1 MENENFISNEDLN
14 NNGIPDWAESFDR
27 KSVNRPLPE
36 GEDNDFA
43 YEYDNEES
51 IKQYIPNFREYK
63 WYQQPDTKKYYSYGE
78 KIEDIVESNP
88 EESKEML
95 DNIVEEDNGV
105 SKEDVK
111 PLLDEINQI
120 NDDNPNNDEV
130 NNEKVEEF
138 IKNPKIGGFLS
149 DSLDYISKED
159 YDKMPIDD
167 IADADKK
174 AIEGEGPTLTVS
186 DSIDPDNRY
195 SIEDSLDEFANEKF
209 SVNWPPK
216 KETIGDKSY
225 EYTGKEIPEEK
236 KEEKINLKKLDENPG
251 NMDIEAV
258 NGSMD
263 IPEPSIQSPIT
274 NDNNNI
280 TENIASTSGVSTTYP
295 SFPGGS
301 SGGTVSVGGANID
314 ANIDNNNDAHSDSSG
329 VETDVKV
336 EEMDGNSAAM
346 NGISNNEHLDDTFDS
361 MSFKSNNN
369 KSIETKKASLPSKE
383 GHTSSGGG
391 AKLEKKSS
399 NINENPLVGQIVE
412 KIISLSKMWQK
423 DKNGW
428 KTSGE
433 QYLPFK
439 FFVNNDSVE
448 MTEIASGKKKKPI
461 ANWIKEDPTV
471 IKRIQKRL

>member
-1 MENENFISNEDLN
+1 MDELYETQDLN
-14 NNGIPDWAESFDR
+14 NNGIPDKFEFTEQSDTEQFTPQGNAFD
-27 KSVNRPLPE
+27 N
-36 GEDNDFA
+36 A
-43 YEYDNEES
+43 YENEEQIANS
-51 IKQYIPNFREYK
+51 IPDYKKYK
-63 WYQQPDTKKYYSYGE
+63 WYKQPDEGYFYSLGE

-95 DNIVEEDNGV
+95 DNVVEEDNGI

-195 SIEDSLDEFANEKF
+195 SIEDSLGEFANEKF

-263 IPEPSIQSPIT
+263 IPDPSIQSPIT
-274 NDNNNI
+274 NGNNNI

-314 ANIDNNNDAHSDSSG
+314 ANIDNNNDIHSNSSS
-329 VETDVKV
+329 VEADVKV

-346 NGISNNEHLDDTFDS
+346 NGVSSNEHLDDTFDS
-361 MSFKSNNN
+361 MSFKSNNNN